1 MPACRLYNPPRG
13 LLLPLIVRE
22 QWTAGSDAIH
32 PMSSPA
38 HALTMVRVPYESRLS
53 SQNMAAPLSI
63 AEHISATIA
72 NTSARNPT
80 TMMTPGVSC
89 LPSSLPLRS
98 YRRCLTMSHTNHF
111 IHSSTNAVF
120 KDFHLSRARAVCSRL
135 IISGAARY
143 SHPANDRSFCEKNT
157 NLRPISA
164 NYWRFTERRFW
175 HYKAENTFSGKPIPR
190 RTYPH
195 GC

>member
-1 MPACRLYNPPRG
+1 
-13 LLLPLIVRE
+13 
-22 QWTAGSDAIH
+22 
-32 PMSSPA
+32 MSSPA
-38 HALTMVRVPYESRLS
+38 HALTIVRVPYESRLS

-98 YRRCLTMSHTNHF
+98 YRRCLTMPHTNHF
-111 IHSSTNAVF
+111 IPSSTNAVF
-120 KDFHLSRARAVCSRL
+120 KDFHLSRPRAVCSRL

-143 SHPANDRSFCEKNT
+143 SHPANDRSFCAKKHQSTPDLCELLAL
-157 NLRPISA
+157 LRA
-164 NYWRFTERRFW
+164 AFL
-175 HYKAENTFSGKPIPR
+175 AL
-190 RTYPH
+190 
-195 GC
+195 